1 MRRRRKNSVRTFIY
15 SFPSPA
21 LPPGDTS
28 SHFSSPIASESSE
41 SVDLGR
47 RGSTDVSISEGTISK
62 ASQAKSYFEERY
74 RKGGDKIKDGRKS
87 YRLTVE
93 ESKKLAE
100 SLGDG

>member
-1 MRRRRKNSVRTFIY
+1 V
-15 SFPSPA
+15 
-21 LPPGDTS
+21 
-28 SHFSSPIASESSE
+28 
-41 SVDLGR
+41 
-47 RGSTDVSISEGTISK
+47 TISK